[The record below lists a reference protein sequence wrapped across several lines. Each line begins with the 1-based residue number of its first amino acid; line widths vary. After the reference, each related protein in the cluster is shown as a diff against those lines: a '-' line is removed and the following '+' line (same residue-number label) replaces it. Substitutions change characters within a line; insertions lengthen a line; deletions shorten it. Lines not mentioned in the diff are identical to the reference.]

1 MIGFET
7 AKLGFASNSTN
18 HCNNHNHNNHHEDDD
33 DEDEDEDDGNEGE
46 EGKDNQSGAI
56 LGVHNIAI
64 SLPQVISG
72 LVSSVTYR
80 IAEGAG
86 SQVPTAWVLASSGF
100 AAFGAAVLAGRMVE
114 RG

>member
-1 MIGFET
+1 M
-7 AKLGFASNSTN
+7 GFASTN
-18 HCNNHNHNNHHEDDD
+18 HHNHNHDD
-33 DEDEDEDDGNEGE
+33 DEDDEEEEEEEGG
-46 EGKDNQSGAI
+46 GKDNQSGAI

-86 SQVPTAWVLASSGF
+86 SEVPTAWVLASSGF

>member
-7 AKLGFASNSTN
+7 AKLGFASTN
-18 HCNNHNHNNHHEDDD
+18 HHNHNHD
-33 DEDEDEDDGNEGE
+33 DEDDEEEEEE
-46 EGKDNQSGAI
+46 EGKGNQSGAI

-114 RG
+114 RE

>member
-7 AKLGFASNSTN
+7 AKLGFASTN
-18 HCNNHNHNNHHEDDD
+18 HHSHNNHHDDDDDD
-33 DEDEDEDDGNEGE
+33 DEEE
-46 EGKDNQSGAI
+46 EGRKENQSGAI

>member
-7 AKLGFASNSTN
+7 AKLGFASTN
-18 HCNNHNHNNHHEDDD
+18 HHSHNNHHED
-33 DEDEDEDDGNEGE
+33 EDEDDDDEEGG
-46 EGKDNQSGAI
+46 GKDNQSGAI

-114 RG
+114 RE

>member
-7 AKLGFASNSTN
+7 AKLGFASTN
-18 HCNNHNHNNHHEDDD
+18 HHNHNHGDDEDYDDD
-33 DEDEDEDDGNEGE
+33 DGE
-46 EGKDNQSGAI
+46 EGGKDNQSGAI

-86 SQVPTAWVLASSGF
+86 SHVPTAWVLASSGF

>member
-7 AKLGFASNSTN
+7 AKLGFASNST
-18 HCNNHNHNNHHEDDD
+18 HHDNNHNHNNHHDDDDD
-33 DEDEDEDDGNEGE
+33 DEEEEEEDDEEGG
-46 EGKDNQSGAI
+46 GKDNQSGAI

>member
-7 AKLGFASNSTN
+7 AKLGLASNSTN
-18 HCNNHNHNNHHEDDD
+18 HDNHNHNDHHEDDD
-33 DEDEDEDDGNEGE
+33 DEEDDEEGGG
-46 EGKDNQSGAI
+46 GKDNQSGAI

-86 SQVPTAWVLASSGF
+86 SEVPTAWVLASSGF

>member
-7 AKLGFASNSTN
+7 AKLGFASTN
-18 HCNNHNHNNHHEDDD
+18 HHNHNHDDDD
-33 DEDEDEDDGNEGE
+33 DEDEEEEEDR
-46 EGKDNQSGAI
+46 GKDNQSGAI

>member
-7 AKLGFASNSTN
+7 AKLGLASNSTN
-18 HCNNHNHNNHHEDDD
+18 HDNNRNHNNHHEDDD
-33 DEDEDEDDGNEGE
+33 DDDEDDDDEGGG
-46 EGKDNQSGAI
+46 GKDNQSGAI

-86 SQVPTAWVLASSGF
+86 SEVPTAWVLASSGF

>member
-7 AKLGFASNSTN
+7 AKLGFASTN
-18 HCNNHNHNNHHEDDD
+18 HHNHNRNNHHEDDED
-33 DEDEDEDDGNEGE
+33 DDHDEEDEE
-46 EGKDNQSGAI
+46 EGRKDNQSGAI

>member
-18 HCNNHNHNNHHEDDD
+18 HCNNHNHHEDDD
-33 DEDEDEDDGNEGE
+33 DDDDDDEEEEG
-46 EGKDNQSGAI
+46 GKDNQSGAI

-114 RG
+114 RE

>member
-7 AKLGFASNSTN
+7 AKLGFASTN
-18 HCNNHNHNNHHEDDD
+18 HHNHNHDDDEDDD
-33 DEDEDEDDGNEGE
+33 DDEEEEEE

>member
-7 AKLGFASNSTN
+7 AKLGFASNSTDHYN
-18 HCNNHNHNNHHEDDD
+18 DHNHHEDEDGD
-33 DEDEDEDDGNEGE
+33 DEDEEEEEGG
-46 EGKDNQSGAI
+46 GKDNQSGAI

>member
-1 MIGFET
+1 MIGLET
-7 AKLGFASNSTN
+7 AKLGFASNST
-18 HCNNHNHNNHHEDDD
+18 HHYNNHNHNNHHDDDD
-33 DEDEDEDDGNEGE
+33 DEEEEEEGGG
-46 EGKDNQSGAI
+46 GKDNQSGAI

>member
-7 AKLGFASNSTN
+7 AKLGLASTN
-18 HCNNHNHNNHHEDDD
+18 HHNNHNHNNHHEDDD
-33 DEDEDEDDGNEGE
+33 DDDEDDDEEEDEEGG
-46 EGKDNQSGAI
+46 GKDNQSGAI

-86 SQVPTAWVLASSGF
+86 SEVPTAWVLASSGF

>member
-18 HCNNHNHNNHHEDDD
+18 HCNNHNHDNHHEDEGED
-33 DEDEDEDDGNEGE
+33 DEEE
-46 EGKDNQSGAI
+46 EGRKENQSGAI

>member
-7 AKLGFASNSTN
+7 AKLGLASTN
-18 HCNNHNHNNHHEDDD
+18 HHNNHNHNNHHEDDD
-33 DEDEDEDDGNEGE
+33 DDDEDDDEEEDEEGG
-46 EGKDNQSGAI
+46 GKDNQSGAI

-72 LVSSVTYR
+72 SVSSVTYR

-86 SQVPTAWVLASSGF
+86 SEVPTAWVLASSGF

>member
-7 AKLGFASNSTN
+7 AKLGFASTN
-18 HCNNHNHNNHHEDDD
+18 HHNHNHDD
-33 DEDEDEDDGNEGE
+33 DEDEDDDDDEEE

-114 RG
+114 RE

>member
-7 AKLGFASNSTN
+7 AKLGFASTN
-18 HCNNHNHNNHHEDDD
+18 HHNHNHNPED
-33 DEDEDEDDGNEGE
+33 EEEEEEDEDDEEEEEEGG
-46 EGKDNQSGAI
+46 GKDNQSGAI

>member
-18 HCNNHNHNNHHEDDD
+18 HCNNHNHHEA
-33 DEDEDEDDGNEGE
+33 EDEDDDEEEEE
-46 EGKDNQSGAI
+46 EGGGKENQSGAI

>member
-7 AKLGFASNSTN
+7 AKLGLASTN
-18 HCNNHNHNNHHEDDD
+18 HHNNHNHNNHHEDDD
-33 DEDEDEDDGNEGE
+33 DDDEDDDEEEDEEG

-86 SQVPTAWVLASSGF
+86 SEVPTAWVLASSGF

>member
-18 HCNNHNHNNHHEDDD
+18 RCNNHNHHE
-33 DEDEDEDDGNEGE
+33 DEDEDEDDEEEEEGG
-46 EGKDNQSGAI
+46 GKDNQSGAI

>member
-18 HCNNHNHNNHHEDDD
+18 HYNNHNHHE
-33 DEDEDEDDGNEGE
+33 DEDEDEDDEEGG
-46 EGKDNQSGAI
+46 GKDNQSGAI

>member
-18 HCNNHNHNNHHEDDD
+18 HCNNHNHHEDDD
-33 DEDEDEDDGNEGE
+33 DDDDDENEE
-46 EGKDNQSGAI
+46 EEGGKDNQSGAI

>member
-7 AKLGFASNSTN
+7 AKLGFASTN
-18 HCNNHNHNNHHEDDD
+18 HHNHNHDD
-33 DEDEDEDDGNEGE
+33 DEDEDDEDDDDEEEGG
-46 EGKDNQSGAI
+46 GKDNQSGAI

-100 AAFGAAVLAGRMVE
+100 AAFGAAVLAARMVE

>member
-7 AKLGFASNSTN
+7 AKLGFASTN
-18 HCNNHNHNNHHEDDD
+18 HHNHNHNHNHDDDDDD
-33 DEDEDEDDGNEGE
+33 DEEEGG
-46 EGKDNQSGAI
+46 GKDNQSGAI

>member
-18 HCNNHNHNNHHEDDD
+18 HDNHNHNDHHEDDD
-33 DEDEDEDDGNEGE
+33 NDEEEEE
-46 EGKDNQSGAI
+46 EGGKESQSGAI

>member
-7 AKLGFASNSTN
+7 AKLGFASTN
-18 HCNNHNHNNHHEDDD
+18 HHSHNNHHEEEDEDDEDDDD
-33 DEDEDEDDGNEGE
+33 DEEEG
-46 EGKDNQSGAI
+46 GKDNQSGAI

>member
-7 AKLGFASNSTN
+7 AKLGLASNSTN
-18 HCNNHNHNNHHEDDD
+18 HDDNHNHNNHHEDDD
-33 DEDEDEDDGNEGE
+33 DEDDDDEEGG
-46 EGKDNQSGAI
+46 GKDNQSGAI

-72 LVSSVTYR
+72 LVSSVTYQ

-86 SQVPTAWVLASSGF
+86 SEVPTAWVLASSGF

>member
-7 AKLGFASNSTN
+7 AKLGFASTN
-18 HCNNHNHNNHHEDDD
+18 HHNRNH
-33 DEDEDEDDGNEGE
+33 EDEDDEDDEEEDDEEEG
-46 EGKDNQSGAI
+46 GKDNQSGAI

-100 AAFGAAVLAGRMVE
+100 AAFVAAVLAGRMVE

>member
-7 AKLGFASNSTN
+7 AKLGFASTN
-18 HCNNHNHNNHHEDDD
+18 HHNHNHDD
-33 DEDEDEDDGNEGE
+33 DEDDDEEEVEEEEEEG
-46 EGKDNQSGAI
+46 GKDNQSGAI

>member
-7 AKLGFASNSTN
+7 AKLGFASTN
-18 HCNNHNHNNHHEDDD
+18 HHNHNHNHNHDDD
-33 DEDEDEDDGNEGE
+33 DEDEDDDDEGG
-46 EGKDNQSGAI
+46 GKDNQSGAI

>member
-7 AKLGFASNSTN
+7 AKLGFASTN
-18 HCNNHNHNNHHEDDD
+18 HHNHNHNHDDDDD
-33 DEDEDEDDGNEGE
+33 DEEEEEEGG
-46 EGKDNQSGAI
+46 GKDNQSGAI

>member
-7 AKLGFASNSTN
+7 AKLGFASNSTDQ
-18 HCNNHNHNNHHEDDD
+18 CNNHNHNNHHED
-33 DEDEDEDDGNEGE
+33 EDEDDDDEEEEEGG
-46 EGKDNQSGAI
+46 GKDNQSGAI

>member
-7 AKLGFASNSTN
+7 AKLGFASTN
-18 HCNNHNHNNHHEDDD
+18 HHNHNHED
-33 DEDEDEDDGNEGE
+33 DEDDEDDEEG
-46 EGKDNQSGAI
+46 GKDNQSGAI

-80 IAEGAG
+80 IAEEAG

-114 RG
+114 RE

>member
-18 HCNNHNHNNHHEDDD
+18 HYNNHNHDNHHEDDND
-33 DEDEDEDDGNEGE
+33 NEE
-46 EGKDNQSGAI
+46 EEEEEEGGKDNQSGAI

>member
-7 AKLGFASNSTN
+7 AKLGFASTN
-18 HCNNHNHNNHHEDDD
+18 HHNHNHNHDDD
-33 DEDEDEDDGNEGE
+33 GEEENEEEE

-86 SQVPTAWVLASSGF
+86 SQVPTAWVLASGGF

>member
-7 AKLGFASNSTN
+7 AKLGFASTN
-18 HCNNHNHNNHHEDDD
+18 HHNHNHED
-33 DEDEDEDDGNEGE
+33 DEDDEDDEEG
-46 EGKDNQSGAI
+46 GKDNQSGAI

-100 AAFGAAVLAGRMVE
+100 AAFGAAVLARRMVE

>member
-33 DEDEDEDDGNEGE
+33 DDEDDDDEEGGG
-46 EGKDNQSGAI
+46 GKDNQSGAI

-114 RG
+114 RE

>member
-7 AKLGFASNSTN
+7 AKLGFASTN
-18 HCNNHNHNNHHEDDD
+18 HHNHNHNPDD
-33 DEDEDEDDGNEGE
+33 DEEDDEE